1 MDKKKMNLTFESEN
15 LAVPEIHT
23 NETENETDKTDE
35 ETSVIYDNVAIPE
48 NTQIPPS
55 LLYSDLYSK
64 YSYSQGLFNIYF
76 SYWGE

>member
-48 NTQIPPS
+48 IHFRKKKN
-55 LLYSDLYSK
+55 SK
-64 YSYSQGLFNIYF
+64 TK
-76 SYWGE
+76 ETDK